1 MTEVT
6 AKKVILKNKDGEYLI
21 PYTENGGCGLEVGDI
36 GIAALG
42 IDESKGLRRYL
53 NGSILYA
60 NTNTQE
66 FVNKLKTAGT
76 SYPSLVCTE
85 EEWQAIASSSVGG
98 QCGKFVINYDT
109 DGTTVLSIR
118 LPKIIM
124 PVQGLT
130 DMTKLGEIVEAGLPN
145 IEGSHGGLEGANFYT
160 SGAFTIKDTKQ
171 HNGAGA
177 GAGDC
182 YVSFDASLSND
193 IYGKSETV
201 QPEQVQYPYFIQI
214 ATGQQ
219 TEVNIVNDIEL
230 NNPYTLF
237 DSKYSETPLYNVSW
251 LKSDGTFYSKSVYV
265 TAYEALVVENNTEI
279 DAGTSVQLPSGTTYI
294 KRGLSVKLSTAEDI
308 TDYDFVINAA
318 NETFRL
324 PLKSKIVV
332 LSGDTVS
339 VNIYGDG
346 TALGLTNSADG
357 SIVGALVSSQS
368 VGAIFRNRLDTEL
381 PYAGQGSDTPFGNS
395 QQTVGLSV
403 DPAKSG
409 IVGDIDLNSDNNLYL
424 YFYVGE
430 TVQNANLI
438 DAGRLAEQLSN
449 KTYVTETYVNGTSW
463 YRLWSDGWCE
473 QGGQTAA
480 LSASTQTTIELLKEY
495 SNTDYFI
502 NVNQPLRIGVL
513 LPTVGIYQKNTANFI
528 VQQSSSGNEAGAYA
542 TLWYACGF

>member
-160 SGAFTIKDTKQ
+160 SGAFTIKDTTQ
-171 HNGAGA
+171 RNGAGA

-251 LKSDGTFYSKSVYV
+251 LKSDGT
-265 TAYEALVVENNTEI
+265 
-279 DAGTSVQLPSGTTYI
+279 
-294 KRGLSVKLSTAEDI
+294 
-308 TDYDFVINAA
+308 
-318 NETFRL
+318 
-324 PLKSKIVV
+324 
-332 LSGDTVS
+332 
-339 VNIYGDG
+339 
-346 TALGLTNSADG
+346 
-357 SIVGALVSSQS
+357 
-368 VGAIFRNRLDTEL
+368 
-381 PYAGQGSDTPFGNS
+381 
-395 QQTVGLSV
+395 
-403 DPAKSG
+403 
-409 IVGDIDLNSDNNLYL
+409 
-424 YFYVGE
+424 
-430 TVQNANLI
+430 
-438 DAGRLAEQLSN
+438 
-449 KTYVTETYVNGTSW
+449 
-463 YRLWSDGWCE
+463 
-473 QGGQTAA
+473 
-480 LSASTQTTIELLKEY
+480 
-495 SNTDYFI
+495 
-502 NVNQPLRIGVL
+502 
-513 LPTVGIYQKNTANFI
+513 
-528 VQQSSSGNEAGAYA
+528 
-542 TLWYACGF
+542 